1 LGVAS
6 MRRSSSKRAF
16 LRGTLGASI
25 GVAIAGCCLGIVA
38 VVLGRAPFIILPAV
52 VAPVIAVHLA
62 YRGWVRE
69 TEKARESFLT
79 TISHELRTPL
89 TPIIGFAKFLLRRD
103 EVDPTTRREALASLL
118 ERAEH
123 MQRLVEDL
131 LLAASVGSRR
141 SVHARREPVDLVEV
155 VARAV
160 ASARVS
166 YPDRELRFE
175 PGSPILAVG
184 DAVRI
189 RQVVANLVD
198 NAVKYSRPNTPVV
211 VRLSRAGDHA
221 VIDVTDRGKGIPSD
235 KLGEIFGKF
244 RRLEDPDRMETGGPG
259 LGLYIVD
266 ELVRAMGGTVTVE
279 SLPGRGSTFSVRL
292 EAMAGSPS
300 DPRTAHVERSA

>member
-1 LGVAS
+1 
-6 MRRSSSKRAF
+6 MRRASSTRAF
-16 LRGTLGASI
+16 LTSPLGVSVVI
-25 GVAIAGCCLGIVA
+25 AIAGCCLGIVA
-38 VVLGRAPFIILPAV
+38 LALGRAPLFILPAV
-52 VAPVIAVHLA
+52 LAPAVAVQLA
-62 YRGWVRE
+62 YRSWVRE
-69 TEKARESFLT
+69 TEKVREGFLT

-89 TPIIGFAKFLLRRD
+89 TPIIGFAKFLLRRED
-103 EVDPTTRREALASLL
+103 VDPATRREALASLL

-131 LLAASVGSRR
+131 LLAASVGGRR

-166 YPDRELRFE
+166 HPDRKVRFE
-175 PGSPILAVG
+175 TGSPILAVG

-198 NAVKYSRPNTPVV
+198 NAVKYSPPNTPVV
-211 VRLSRAGDHA
+211 VRLSRAGDLA
-221 VIDVTDRGKGIPSD
+221 VIDVTDHGKGIPSD

-244 RRLEDPDRMETGGPG
+244 RRLEHPDRMETGGPG

-266 ELVRAMGGTVTVE
+266 ELVRAMGGAVTVE

-292 EAMAGSPS
+292 EAMAGNPGERSG
-300 DPRTAHVERSA
+300 AHVERSA